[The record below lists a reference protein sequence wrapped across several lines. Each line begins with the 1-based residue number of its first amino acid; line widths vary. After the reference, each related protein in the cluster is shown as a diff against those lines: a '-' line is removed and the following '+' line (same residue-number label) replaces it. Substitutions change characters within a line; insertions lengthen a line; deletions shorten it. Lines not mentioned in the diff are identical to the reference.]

1 MTKGV
6 SYVLFIKI
14 LTPLILSNSSCMC
27 LKFVFWLLIFR
38 PSEDKIDKRK
48 LLEIARR
55 NALNMMKTPAG
66 PTDQTKVTITAGGK
80 TVNELTGKLS

>member
-1 MTKGV
+1 
-6 SYVLFIKI
+6 
-14 LTPLILSNSSCMC
+14 MC